1 MSHSE
6 WLLRRLLLIVLFIMP
21 ALACE
26 FSVSTAKISDA
37 VMAAD
42 TQGDNFEPV
51 GVTDTYATDQA
62 VFHAVVSVAN
72 APSGTKL
79 KAVWTAVDVGNAASP
94 DTVVD
99 HTEISVDGS
108 RNIDFTLASDSGY
121 WPPGAY
127 KVDIYLNDKLDRTLN
142 FSVTE

>member
-1 MSHSE
+1 MFHSG
-6 WLLRRLLLIVLFIMP
+6 WLLRRLSLVVLFVIP

-37 VMAAD
+37 VMAAN

-72 APSGTKL
+72 APSDTRV
-79 KAVWTAVDVGNAASP
+79 KAVWTAIDVGEAAPP
-94 DTVVD
+94 DSVVD
-99 HTEISVDGS
+99 QTEISVEGS
-108 RNIDFTLASDSGY
+108 RNIDFALASDSGQ
-121 WPPGAY
+121 WPPGTY
-127 KVDIYLNDKLDRTLN
+127 KVDVYLNDELDRTLS
-142 FSVTE
+142 FSVAE

>member
-1 MSHSE
+1 MSHSG
-6 WLLRRLLLIVLFIMP
+6 WLLRRLWLITLLIIP
-21 ALACE
+21 ALACQ

-51 GVTDTYATDQA
+51 GVTDSYATDQA

-72 APSGTKL
+72 APSDTKV
-79 KAVWTAVDVGNAASP
+79 KAVWTAVDVGDAAPP
-94 DTVVD
+94 DTQVD
-99 HTEISVDGS
+99 QTEISVEGS
-108 RNIDFTLASDSGY
+108 RNIDFTLASDSGQ
-121 WPPGAY
+121 WPAGTY

-142 FSVTE
+142 FSVAE